1 MEGGLTLVLR
11 VRIAQHGVGPVPGV
25 GDRRLR
31 GVRQIAGRAGG
42 DQIVLA
48 PADKMGRGLAHIRRA
63 GTGKMGAVIAGHV
76 GVVLGE
82 VGTDGLAVHP
92 LEVVVGLAVLGHR
105 QVEIPGAHAQ
115 GPQALAHLGVG
126 AKQIVRGEHRLALGL
141 ILVHDLQPADEFLCA
156 LVIDDMGPVHAG
168 AGVKRGIGIL
178 RLGRDDDSLV
188 LPVIEVRGAVAAH
201 APVPDPVFAVGFFLV
216 LAVPVIYAVQDHQAA
231 AMGLDPLA
239 VRVQPDPAGIKRVI
253 AHG

>member
-1 MEGGLTLVLR
+1 M
-11 VRIAQHGVGPVPGV
+11 
-25 GDRRLR
+25 
-31 GVRQIAGRAGG
+31 
-42 DQIVLA
+42 LA

-82 VGTDGLAVHP
+82 VGADGLAVHP
-92 LEVVVGLAVLGHR
+92 LKIIVGLAVPGHS
-105 QVEIPGAHAQ
+105 QVKIARAHTER
-115 GPQALAHLGVG
+115 PQTLPHLSVG
-126 AKQIVRGEHRLALGL
+126 AQQAVRFEHGLALGL
-141 ILVHDLQPADEFLCA
+141 ILVHDLQPADEFLRS
-156 LVIDDMGPVHAG
+156 LVVDDVRPVHAG
-168 AGVKRGIGIL
+168 RGMQGGSGIL
-178 RLGRDDDSLV
+178 RLRWNDDPLV
-188 LPVIEVRGAVAAH
+188 LPVVEIRRAVAAY
-201 APVPDPVFAVGFFLV
+201 APVPDPVFAVGFFFI